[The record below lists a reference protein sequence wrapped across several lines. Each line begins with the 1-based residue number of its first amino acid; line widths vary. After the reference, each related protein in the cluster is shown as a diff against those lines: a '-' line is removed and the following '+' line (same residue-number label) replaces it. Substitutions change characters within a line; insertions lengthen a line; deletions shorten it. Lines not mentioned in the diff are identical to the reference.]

1 MTIGRDSDSE
11 PVLITEAQPSL
22 DEQLSARRTKYLIMM
37 SVRVVCLVLA
47 ATFYHT
53 PWLMAI
59 FVVGAVALP
68 WMAVLIANDRP
79 PKKAM
84 KVEPVRRS
92 PRPEPGDHPVHKRQ
106 PCHRRLRRVRV
117 SFTVSRIEW
126 VFPDSR
132 EDRPRH

>member
-1 MTIGRDSDSE
+1 MTIGRDNDSE

-37 SVRVVCLVLA
+37 SIRVVCLVLA

-84 KVEPVRRS
+84 R
-92 PRPEPGDHPVHKRQ
+92 
-106 PCHRRLRRVRV
+106 
-117 SFTVSRIEW
+117 
-126 VFPDSR
+126 
-132 EDRPRH
+132 